1 MSRLRLDP
9 TKCDAFGMCMELLP
23 ERITLDDWGYPII
36 DGRPLTGRLL
46 ELATDA
52 VAACPR
58 TALFI
63 DDEAQQLSAPADGRP
78 APGRAS
84 PRTR

>member
-9 TKCDAFGMCMELLP
+9 TRCDAFGMCMELLP

-46 ELATDA
+46 ELANDA

-63 DDEAQQLSAPADGRP
+63 DEAGSSHSQPASDP
-78 APGRAS
+78 APGPA
-84 PRTR
+84 PRGTR

>member
-1 MSRLRLDP
+1 MSRVRVDP
-9 TKCDAFGMCMELLP
+9 IRCDAFGMCSELLP

-46 ELATDA
+46 ELANDA

-58 TALFI
+58 AALWLA
-63 DDEAQQLSAPADGRP
+63 DDDPASR
-78 APGRAS
+78 R
-84 PRTR
+84 